1 MTAFTIEVLLLLA
14 LAFLLGLAVGF
25 KLGRRAVP
33 TAESGA
39 PPVATF
45 TGRLPVHEAGE
56 NEAGEYGAGERGAGE
71 GGAGGRLP
79 PSALPFSATPS
90 DPGPHDSAHDTA
102 PDPVAPRAPLQG
114 EPLPL
119 PPRPVPAPREPDLFS
134 RLGLSPNLASLP
146 PEPEDEPLP
155 LPLPP
160 PPVVREKGPD
170 GHPGVRPPTLDAPE
184 GEGADD
190 LKLLKGIG
198 PQNERRLNALG
209 IFHIRQIAA
218 WTPDEAAWVGSYLAF
233 PGRIER
239 ENWIGQARALAAGAP
254 PPEPGSR
261 RRG

>member
-14 LAFLLGLAVGF
+14 LAFLLGLVLGF
-25 KLGRRAVP
+25 KLGRRHAAAL
-33 TAESGA
+33 AESGA
-39 PPVATF
+39 PPVVAF

-56 NEAGEYGAGERGAGE
+56 REA
-71 GGAGGRLP
+71 RLP
-79 PSALPFSATPS
+79 PSAHSVSAPPS
-90 DPGPHDSAHDTA
+90 EPAPHD
-102 PDPVAPRAPLQG
+102 RAPNPVVPSSPGEG
-114 EPLPL
+114 EPLHL

-160 PPVVREKGPD
+160 APVREKGPD

-184 GEGADD
+184 GEEPDD

-209 IFHIRQIAA
+209 IYHVRQIAA

-239 ENWIGQARALAAGAP
+239 ENWIGQARALVAGEP
-254 PPEPGSR
+254 PPNGR
-261 RRG
+261 RLR

>member
-14 LAFLLGLAVGF
+14 LAFVLGVALGF
-25 KLGRRAVP
+25 KLGRRHAAAL
-33 TAESGA
+33 AESGA
-39 PPVATF
+39 PPVPAF
-45 TGRLPVHEAGE
+45 TGRLPVREAGE
-56 NEAGEYGAGERGAGE
+56 PEARV
-71 GGAGGRLP
+71 P
-79 PSALPFSATPS
+79 PSALPFSAQPS
-90 DPGPHDSAHDTA
+90 DPGPRDAA
-102 PDPVAPRAPLQG
+102 PDPEVPSAPARG
-114 EPLPL
+114 EPLHP

-160 PPVVREKGPD
+160 APVAREKGPD

-209 IFHIRQIAA
+209 IYHVRQIAA

-239 ENWIGQARALAAGAP
+239 ENWIGQARTLSAGEP
-254 PPEPGSR
+254 PPEPDSR
-261 RRG
+261 SRG

>member
-25 KLGRRAVP
+25 KLGRRAAP
-33 TAESGA
+33 SAESGA
-39 PPVATF
+39 PPVAAF
-45 TGRLPVHEAGE
+45 TGRLPVHEEGE
-56 NEAGEYGAGERGAGE
+56 NGVDERRAGERGT
-71 GGAGGRLP
+71 GGRVP

-90 DPGPHDSAHDTA
+90 DPGSHDSAHDTA
-102 PDPVAPRAPLQG
+102 SDPVAPSSPLQG
-114 EPLPL
+114 EPLHL
-119 PPRPVPAPREPDLFS
+119 PPRPVPAPRELDLFS

-155 LPLPP
+155 LPLP

-209 IFHIRQIAA
+209 IYHVRQIAA

-254 PPEPGSR
+254 PPE
-261 RRG
+261 RGGRPQG

>member
-1 MTAFTIEVLLLLA
+1 MTAFTTEVLLLLA

-25 KLGRRAVP
+25 NLGRRRAAVLADSAVP
-33 TAESGA
+33 
-39 PPVATF
+39 PVVAF

-56 NEAGEYGAGERGAGE
+56 YEAGAHRRGEQAAGEPAVRV
-71 GGAGGRLP
+71 P
-79 PSALPFSATPS
+79 PSGRSFSAAPS
-90 DPGPHDSAHDTA
+90 EPGSPGTA
-102 PDPVAPRAPLQG
+102 PDPVAPGAPGPG

-119 PPRPVPAPREPDLFS
+119 PPRPAPAPRELDLFS
-134 RLGLSPNLASLP
+134 RLGLSPDLASLP

-155 LPLPP
+155 LPPP

-170 GHPGVRPPTLDAPE
+170 GHPGVRPPTLEAPE
-184 GEGADD
+184 GEGPDD
-190 LKLLKGIG
+190 LKVLKGIG

-209 IFHIRQIAA
+209 IFHVRQIAA

-239 ENWIGQARALAAGAP
+239 ENWIGQARALAAGEP

>member
-14 LAFLLGLAVGF
+14 LAFLLGLALGF
-25 KLGRRAVP
+25 KLGRRRAAAL
-33 TAESGA
+33 TEIGA
-39 PPVATF
+39 RPVAAF

-56 NEAGEYGAGERGAGE
+56 RGAHVPP
-71 GGAGGRLP
+71 AARSVSAP
-79 PSALPFSATPS
+79 PSE
-90 DPGPHDSAHDTA
+90 PGPHDGAR
-102 PDPVAPRAPLQG
+102 DPVVPG
-114 EPLPL
+114 EPLHL

-134 RLGLSPNLASLP
+134 RLGLSPDLASLP
-146 PEPEDEPLP
+146 PEPDDEPLP

-170 GHPGVRPPTLDAPE
+170 GHPGVRPPTLGAPE

-209 IFHIRQIAA
+209 IYHVRQIAA

-239 ENWIGQARALAAGAP
+239 ENWIGQARALASGSP

>member
-14 LAFLLGLAVGF
+14 LAFLLGLALGF
-25 KLGRRAVP
+25 KLGRRSAAAV
-33 TAESGA
+33 ADSEAAS
-39 PPVATF
+39 VVSF
-45 TGRLPVHEAGE
+45 TGRLPVHEAGDP
-56 NEAGEYGAGERGAGE
+56 NAGPDRSGPPAT
-71 GGAGGRLP
+71 
-79 PSALPFSATPS
+79 PSAVLPFSAAPTS
-90 DPGPHDSAHDTA
+90 AGTGVSGPGSQMPEA
-102 PDPVAPRAPLQG
+102 PASG
-114 EPLPL
+114 EPLAQPS
-119 PPRPVPAPREPDLFS
+119 RPVPAPRELDLFS
-134 RLGLSPNLASLP
+134 RLGLSPDLASLP

-160 PPVVREKGPD
+160 APVVREKGPD

-209 IFHIRQIAA
+209 IYHVRQIAA

-239 ENWIGQARALAAGAP
+239 ENWIGQARALAAGEP